1 MEPRA
6 RGWLRAFDALHGFAN
21 RWFWSRLANHRVAK
35 VTWLIRAGEAARSG
49 GAFNMFSRDRKTPI
63 AEWWWTVDRELL
75 VALILLMACGVVLSF
90 AASPSVAERLHL
102 PYYYFIVR
110 QCGFTIPSIAVLVG
124 ASLLTARQARVAAL
138 VVLVVSIIALW
149 ATLKYGAEVKGARRW
164 ISAFGQSVQPSE
176 FIKPAFAVI
185 GAWLFSERMMK
196 RDMPGRLIAT
206 LLVVPI
212 VGALVLQPDVG
223 QTALV
228 LATWAALLFLSGI
241 SWWLIFGL
249 MGGGAGAGYAAYLLF
264 PHVSRRIDSFLNPE
278 GGGNTYQVDKALHSL
293 LEGGWFGRGPGESIA
308 KKFIPDAHADYV
320 FSAAAGEYGLL
331 FCLVLVGLI
340 CFIVVRALLTAQQQ
354 TSLFNRL
361 AASTIAIQFGLQS
374 AINLCVNLNL
384 IPPKGMTL
392 PFVSY
397 GGTSMIAIAFGMG
410 LMLAMTR
417 TKPEARMASGLPAYR
432 SPAMAPAE

>member
-1 MEPRA
+1 
-6 RGWLRAFDALHGFAN
+6 
-21 RWFWSRLANHRVAK
+21 
-35 VTWLIRAGEAARSG
+35 
-49 GAFNMFSRDRKTPI
+49 MFSREKKTPI

-75 VALILLMACGVVLSF
+75 VALVLLIACGIVLSF
-90 AASPSVAERLHL
+90 AASPAVAERLHL
-102 PYYYFIVR
+102 PYYFFIVR
-110 QCGFTIPSIAVLVG
+110 QCGFAIPSIAVMVV
-124 ASLLTARQARVAAL
+124 ASLLSARQVRIAAL
-138 VVLVVSIIALW
+138 VTLVLSILALW

-164 ISAFGQSVQPSE
+164 ISVLGQSVQPSE
-176 FIKPAFAVI
+176 FVKPAFAII
-185 GAWLFSERMMK
+185 GAWLFSERMVRK
-196 RDMPGRLIAT
+196 DVPGRIIAS
-206 LLVVPI
+206 LLVLPI

-223 QTALV
+223 QTALI

-241 SWWLIFGL
+241 SWFLIFGL
-249 MGGGAGAGYAAYLLF
+249 LGGAVGLGYGAYLLF

-278 GGGNTYQVDKALHSL
+278 GGGNTYQVDKALNSL

-320 FSAAAGEYGLL
+320 FSAAAGEFGLL

-340 CFIVVRALLTAQQQ
+340 CFIVVRALIAAQKQAN
-354 TSLFNRL
+354 LFNRL

-417 TKPEARMASGLPAYR
+417 SRPEARMASGLPVYR
-432 SPAMAPAE
+432 AHVPAPAE

>member
-1 MEPRA
+1 MERRA

-35 VTWLIRAGEAARSG
+35 VIWLIRAGEAARSG

-432 SPAMAPAE
+432 SAVVAPAE

>member
-1 MEPRA
+1 
-6 RGWLRAFDALHGFAN
+6 
-21 RWFWSRLANHRVAK
+21 
-35 VTWLIRAGEAARSG
+35 
-49 GAFNMFSRDRKTPI
+49 MFSREKKTPI

-75 VALILLMACGVVLSF
+75 VALVLLMACGVVLSF
-90 AASPSVAERLHL
+90 AASPAVAERLHL
-102 PYYYFIVR
+102 PWYFFIVR
-110 QCGFTIPSIAVLVG
+110 QCGFVIPSIGVLIG
-124 ASLLTARQARVAAL
+124 ASLLSARQVRISAL
-138 VVLVVSIIALW
+138 ITLGVMILALW
-149 ATLKYGAEVKGARRW
+149 ATLKFGAEVKGARRW
-164 ISAFGQSVQPSE
+164 ISLAGQSIQPSE
-176 FIKPAFAVI
+176 FVKPAYAVI
-185 GAWLFSERMMK
+185 AAWLFSERMMR
-196 RDMPGRLIAT
+196 RDVPGRIIAT
-206 LLVVPI
+206 FLLVPI

-223 QTALV
+223 QSALM

-241 SWWLIFGL
+241 SWFIIFGL
-249 MGGGAGAGYAAYLLF
+249 MGGAAGLGYGAYLLF
-264 PHVSRRIDSFLNPE
+264 PHVSKRIDSFLNPE

-308 KKFIPDAHADYV
+308 KKFIPDAHADSV

-340 CFIVVRALLTAQQQ
+340 CFIVVRALIAAQRQA
-354 TSLFNRL
+354 SLFNRL

-410 LMLAMTR
+410 LMLSMTR

-432 SPAMAPAE
+432 SNVAVPAE